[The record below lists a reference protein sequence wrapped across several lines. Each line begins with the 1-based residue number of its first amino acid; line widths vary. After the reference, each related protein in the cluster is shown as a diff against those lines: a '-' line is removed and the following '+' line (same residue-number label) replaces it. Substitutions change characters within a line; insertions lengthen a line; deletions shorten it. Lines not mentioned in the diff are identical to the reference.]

1 MHSITYSKKYSYPAN
16 LNVEKK
22 MRRKCKKKRTIDNK
36 LKYYI
41 IKFIFIYFKIEKL
54 NNEEIS
60 RIKLFYSNPHLVDSN
75 KFM

>member
-1 MHSITYSKKYSYPAN
+1 MQ
-16 LNVEKK
+16 E
-22 MRRKCKKKRTIDNK
+22 KRTIDNK